1 MAGGRGDRLAAAEC
15 LEGLAA
21 TGDRTRAALEQAAR
35 LLGTA
40 HAIREAAGGPVA
52 PADLPAYERD
62 VRMVREALGE
72 ENFLL
77 AWLAGQDADIEVD
90 LLPAEGTIR
99 RP

>member
-1 MAGGRGDRLAAAEC
+1 
-15 LEGLAA
+15 
-21 TGDRTRAALEQAAR
+21 
-35 LLGTA
+35 
-40 HAIREAAGGPVA
+40 
-52 PADLPAYERD
+52 
-62 VRMVREALGE
+62 MVREALGE